1 MRLRATATRT
11 FLFLA
16 TFFFTTFAAAQ
27 VTFSNTRYA
36 TSGPASGVVS
46 GDFNRDGRPDLA
58 VTVSRPDQGRVTVFL
73 GTGGGKF
80 GAPADYPITTVRPE
94 KVLTADI
101 NSDGALD
108 LVVNETDTNTVSVLL
123 GNGNGTFRPGPDLF
137 ARWSVQD
144 FDFGDFNH
152 DGAMDIALIECNDVD
167 GRCDMQAE
175 MGHNDGTFSP
185 GWKIQM
191 TGGQAGSIS
200 ARDLN
205 GDGNLDLIL
214 YRTTDVLIFGGNSI
228 GEFRTF

>member
-16 TFFFTTFAAAQ
+16 SFLFTTFAAAQ

-36 TSGPASGVVS
+36 TSGPTSGVVS

-123 GNGNGTFRPGPDLF
+123 GNGNGTFRTGPDLF

-152 DGAMDIALIECNDVD
+152 DGAMDIALIECADS
-167 GRCDMQAE
+167 GSCDMQAE
-175 MGHNDGTFSP
+175 MGHNDGTFTP
-185 GWKIQM
+185 GYKIQM
-191 TGGQAGSIS
+191 TAGALSIS

-205 GDGNLDLIL
+205 GDGHLDLIL
-214 YRTTDVLIFGGNSI
+214 IRSNSVLL
-228 GEFRTF
+228 